1 MATEKRAPLTGDL
14 KRGTPSRWPHEL
26 TIITDPD
33 DSHYDEREQNEIK
46 PEAVLNLA
54 VVGQVQPV
62 SVHMYG
68 TRLILVDGL
77 QRTKRALVINHLNGS
92 HVYKGNLAAV
102 HACIKKLAGTDMATR
117 IVEEAPRGMKL
128 AVVPFRG
135 TEAAAYGAKGS
146 ANEFRDDDPIAF
158 KAAKAQRMV
167 NKWNYTPEEAAE
179 QLGVSAATIK
189 RWSKLD
195 LSKPRPERKKRGKST
210 RPTRKRL
217 AEAHERVASKEA
229 KALIGWVLGKVS
241 LADVA
246 KFFPDIEPDEA

>member
-1 MATEKRAPLTGDL
+1 MATEKRVPLTGDL

-33 DSHYDEREQNEIK
+33 DSHYDEREKNEIK

-68 TRLILVDGL
+68 KRLILVDGL

-92 HVYKGNLAAV
+92 HAYKGDLAAV
-102 HACIKKLAGTDMATR
+102 KTCIEKLTGTDMAAR
-117 IVEEAPRGMKL
+117 IVEECPRAMKL

-158 KAAKAQRMV
+158 KAAKAQRMLR
-167 NKWNYTPEEAAE
+167 KWNYSAEEVSD
-179 QLGVSAATIK
+179 QLGVSVATVK
-189 RWSKLD
+189 RWDKLD
-195 LSKPRPERKKRGKST
+195 LTKPRPERKKRGKST
-210 RPTRKRL
+210 RPTRKKL
-217 AEAHERVASKEA
+217 GEALERAASKEL
-229 KALIGWVLGKVS
+229 KALLGWVLGKVT
-241 LADVA
+241 LADAA
-246 KFFPDIEPDEA
+246 KHFPELETAE